1 MTADFGSD
9 DQAILDYPTV
19 YRPDLFEGQ
28 VVLVSGGGS
37 GLGKTTAALFGRLG
51 ATVAIC
57 GRDPEKLAAAEAFF
71 AKAGVKSWS
80 QSMTIREPAAV
91 NALFDAI

>member
-1 MTADFGSD
+1 MTSEFGSD

-19 YRPDLFEGQ
+19 YRPDLFAGQ
-28 VVLVSGGGS
+28 VVLISGGGS

-57 GRDPEKLAAAEAFF
+57 GRDPEKLAAAEAFSPRRGLR
-71 AKAGVKSWS
+71 AGLK
-80 QSMTIREPAAV
+80 R
-91 NALFDAI
+91 